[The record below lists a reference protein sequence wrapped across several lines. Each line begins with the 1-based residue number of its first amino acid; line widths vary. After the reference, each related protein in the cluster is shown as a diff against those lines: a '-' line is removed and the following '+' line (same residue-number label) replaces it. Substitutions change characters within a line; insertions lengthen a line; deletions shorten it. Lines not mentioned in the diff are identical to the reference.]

1 MSSIYWTSN
10 WISRFRNV
18 NGTQQGHFHITRMY
32 VVVASFLM
40 LTASER
46 NFPR

>member
-10 WISRFRNV
+10 WISRLRNV
-18 NGTQQGHFHITRMY
+18 NGTQQGHFHLARMY
-32 VVVASFLM
+32 VLVASSLM
-40 LTASER
+40 LIPSER